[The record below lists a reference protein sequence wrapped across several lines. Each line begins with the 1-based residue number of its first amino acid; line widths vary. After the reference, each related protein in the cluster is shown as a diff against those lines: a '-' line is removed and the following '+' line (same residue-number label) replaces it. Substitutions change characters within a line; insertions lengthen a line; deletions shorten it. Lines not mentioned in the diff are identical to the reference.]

1 MKWITHQTAGVG
13 AALALHLPLEGV
25 VAACLGAIL
34 PDKLDQ
40 AIAKRS
46 RNPQRTFNQI
56 HRGTTHW
63 FGWWVAILLV
73 ACSHLVPPH
82 WQPALLGIGLGGISH
97 VVLDMLTP
105 SGIPLHPFSR
115 KNKLSFK
122 VCSTGSVGEYVF
134 LGVMLVL
141 LGFLLGPEMK
151 ELIRHVRQLGMPVL
165 QARDDERVFRIRG
178 HGGKRRTVHPLRA
191 QLLPLADERQTA
203 AGKRRAKT
211 HRQGRGT
218 LQGVCAPGQS
228 YGGRA
233 ARVLL
238 R

>member
-105 SGIPLHPFSR
+105 SGIPPCF
-115 KNKLSFK
+115 F
-122 VCSTGSVGEYVF
+122 T
-134 LGVMLVL
+134 
-141 LGFLLGPEMK
+141 
-151 ELIRHVRQLGMPVL
+151 
-165 QARDDERVFRIRG
+165 
-178 HGGKRRTVHPLRA
+178 
-191 QLLPLADERQTA
+191 
-203 AGKRRAKT
+203 
-211 HRQGRGT
+211 
-218 LQGVCAPGQS
+218 
-228 YGGRA
+228 
-233 ARVLL
+233 
-238 R
+238 

>member
-56 HRGTTHW
+56 HRSTTHW

-165 QARDDERVFRIRG
+165 HF
-178 HGGKRRTVHPLRA
+178 
-191 QLLPLADERQTA
+191 
-203 AGKRRAKT
+203 
-211 HRQGRGT
+211 
-218 LQGVCAPGQS
+218 
-228 YGGRA
+228 
-233 ARVLL
+233 
-238 R
+238 

>member
-63 FGWWVAILLV
+63 FGWWVAILLL

-122 VCSTGSVGEYVF
+122 VCSTDVYKRQSLDGAALLAAEPWRLPALARWCATATLVPVAEDPGFHADYLRHMRF
-134 LGVMLVL
+134 GV
-141 LGFLLGPEMK
+141 
-151 ELIRHVRQLGMPVL
+151 
-165 QARDDERVFRIRG
+165 
-178 HGGKRRTVHPLRA
+178 
-191 QLLPLADERQTA
+191 
-203 AGKRRAKT
+203 
-211 HRQGRGT
+211 
-218 LQGVCAPGQS
+218 
-228 YGGRA
+228 
-233 ARVLL
+233 
-238 R
+238 

>member
-151 ELIRHVRQLGMPVL
+151 ELIRHVRQQLRCRVQSFKGLRSLRCLAHLPCLLFHVCGPCGTL
-165 QARDDERVFRIRG
+165 SLLHHPTNRQIKDEQSCAYPKKRG
-178 HGGKRRTVHPLRA
+178 HPRIIKYHHHSKHKSGN
-191 QLLPLADERQTA
+191 
-203 AGKRRAKT
+203 
-211 HRQGRGT
+211 
-218 LQGVCAPGQS
+218 
-228 YGGRA
+228 
-233 ARVLL
+233 
-238 R
+238 

>member
-63 FGWWVAILLV
+63 FGWWVAILLL

-82 WQPALLGIGLGGISH
+82 WQPALLGIGLGCL
-97 VVLDMLTP
+97 VA
-105 SGIPLHPFSR
+105 SGI
-115 KNKLSFK
+115 
-122 VCSTGSVGEYVF
+122 GSV
-134 LGVMLVL
+134 LG
-141 LGFLLGPEMK
+141 
-151 ELIRHVRQLGMPVL
+151 
-165 QARDDERVFRIRG
+165 
-178 HGGKRRTVHPLRA
+178 
-191 QLLPLADERQTA
+191 
-203 AGKRRAKT
+203 
-211 HRQGRGT
+211 GT
-218 LQGVCAPGQS
+218 LAQSMGGGITFSATPTPMAVAVSFGVSVGIGILFGYLPAKK
-228 YGGRA
+228 A
-233 ARVLL
+233 AALNPIDAL
-238 R
+238 RYE

>member
-97 VVLDMLTP
+97 VVFLIGGSLGLAPTVLKRADY
-105 SGIPLHPFSR
+105 
-115 KNKLSFK
+115 KLSFSK
-122 VCSTGSVGEYVF
+122 MTF
-134 LGVMLVL
+134 
-141 LGFLLGPEMK
+141 P
-151 ELIRHVRQLGMPVL
+151 HQLM
-165 QARDDERVFRIRG
+165 RVILSEQIYRSYRIIN
-178 HGGKRRTVHPLRA
+178 HEPYHK
-191 QLLPLADERQTA
+191 
-203 AGKRRAKT
+203 
-211 HRQGRGT
+211 
-218 LQGVCAPGQS
+218 
-228 YGGRA
+228 
-233 ARVLL
+233 
-238 R
+238 

>member
-25 VAACLGAIL
+25 VAACLG
-34 PDKLDQ
+34 
-40 AIAKRS
+40 
-46 RNPQRTFNQI
+46 
-56 HRGTTHW
+56 
-63 FGWWVAILLV
+63 AILLV

-165 QARDDERVFRIRG
+165 HF
-178 HGGKRRTVHPLRA
+178 
-191 QLLPLADERQTA
+191 
-203 AGKRRAKT
+203 
-211 HRQGRGT
+211 
-218 LQGVCAPGQS
+218 
-228 YGGRA
+228 
-233 ARVLL
+233 
-238 R
+238 

>member
-122 VCSTGSVGEYVF
+122 VCSTGNEAT
-134 LGVMLVL
+134 GVAVSS
-141 LGFLLGPEMK
+141 MK
-151 ELIRHVRQLGMPVL
+151 MSKYAPSQTSGQVYSIT
-165 QARDDERVFRIRG
+165 
-178 HGGKRRTVHPLRA
+178 KRLYKP
-191 QLLPLADERQTA
+191 
-203 AGKRRAKT
+203 
-211 HRQGRGT
+211 
-218 LQGVCAPGQS
+218 
-228 YGGRA
+228 
-233 ARVLL
+233 
-238 R
+238 

>member
-97 VVLDMLTP
+97 VVLD
-105 SGIPLHPFSR
+105 
-115 KNKLSFK
+115 
-122 VCSTGSVGEYVF
+122 
-134 LGVMLVL
+134 
-141 LGFLLGPEMK
+141 
-151 ELIRHVRQLGMPVL
+151 
-165 QARDDERVFRIRG
+165 
-178 HGGKRRTVHPLRA
+178 
-191 QLLPLADERQTA
+191 TA
-203 AGKRRAKT
+203 AGMGVPFAAAKAVADRALLVVT
-211 HRQGRGT
+211 PDPVALRDGRIVCDALTAGGCGDVRLVINRVPRSLAHT
-218 LQGVCAPGQS
+218 GIEDLDECIDTVGARLIGVVPESAPLAAASAHSAPLPGDDMAAKAFS
-228 YGGRA
+228 AIA
-233 ARVLL
+233 ARLGGEQIPLVV

>member
-13 AALALHLPLEGV
+13 AALALHLPLEGG

-165 QARDDERVFRIRG
+165 HFWWIEGTRLFFPSSV
-178 HGGKRRTVHPLRA
+178 RRMRNKKAT
-191 QLLPLADERQTA
+191 
-203 AGKRRAKT
+203 
-211 HRQGRGT
+211 
-218 LQGVCAPGQS
+218 S
-228 YGGRA
+228 RA
-233 ARVLL
+233 AATSSPSPARYPPAS